1 MHHFDEL
8 FDSYLDANI
17 DLDIDTDKAAL
28 KVSASV
34 VSLVSQTGRHFH
46 YCFSMFL
53 YNVYY
58 FITSVLATFL

>member
-1 MHHFDEL
+1 MHHFDEP

-46 YCFSMFL
+46 LFFYVSL
-53 YNVYY
+53 
-58 FITSVLATFL
+58 